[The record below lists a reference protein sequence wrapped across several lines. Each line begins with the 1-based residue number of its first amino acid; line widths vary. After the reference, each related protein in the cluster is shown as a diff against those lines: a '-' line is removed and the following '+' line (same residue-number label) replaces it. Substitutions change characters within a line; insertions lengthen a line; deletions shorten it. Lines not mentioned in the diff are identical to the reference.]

1 MPNWCYTSYVCI
13 GSERDTRDL
22 YEKMRALSKRTASL
36 LPNDFGKEWM
46 GNVVAALGGKWQDI
60 ACRGEFSGLE
70 LDNDGVLRFSV
81 MSAWVELSEVRQF
94 IESCYP
100 NLKMFYY
107 AEESGSGYYV
117 TNDVVGRFFPDR
129 YILEFEDGEPM
140 YFETLGEM
148 LREVSEIAGTMCK
161 SEDDLL
167 QFLRQLP
174 LIACSLK
181 SLASMYNAHWIH
193 SLPYS
198 KFIELKNIQYS
209 SGSFCRFLL
218 LLFISL

>member
-94 IESCYP
+94 IESCYS

-117 TNDVVGRFFPDR
+117 TNDVDGCFFLDR
-129 YILEFEDGEPM
+129 YILEFEDGDPM
-140 YFETLGEM
+140 YFETLEEM
-148 LREVSEIAGTMCK
+148 LGEVSEVTGVVCK
-161 SEDDLL
+161 SEDDVIRLAEENMGGLL
-167 QFLRQLP
+167 SFERV
-174 LIACSLK
+174 LI
-181 SLASMYNAHWIH
+181 
-193 SLPYS
+193 
-198 KFIELKNIQYS
+198 EV
-209 SGSFCRFLL
+209 
-218 LLFISL
+218 